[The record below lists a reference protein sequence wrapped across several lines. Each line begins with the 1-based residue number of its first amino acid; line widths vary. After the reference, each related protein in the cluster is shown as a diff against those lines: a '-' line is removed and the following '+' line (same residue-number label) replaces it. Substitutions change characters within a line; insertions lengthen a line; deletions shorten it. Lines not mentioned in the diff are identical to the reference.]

1 MSKARDPGPPPE
13 APKPTASPQAPKPA
27 PPASAPPARP
37 PAPAAV
43 PAPKPEPIRAKG
55 YASQIA
61 ARFPDVKVEWMKERR
76 LKVSMGQSRIREVG
90 LFVRDS
96 LGFDH
101 ISTVSGVDWIA
112 KNELEVEY
120 FVGSSFPGQEDF
132 VMALSERVP
141 RDNPVVPTLIDVWRG
156 AEYHERETHEMFGIN
171 FQGHPNQSHILLPED
186 WNDLPP
192 LRKDYV
198 SPGR

>member
-1 MSKARDPGPPPE
+1 VSKESAPPAPASGPNP
-13 APKPTASPQAPKPA
+13 ASPQTPRPAAAPAPA
-27 PPASAPPARP
+27 PPAP
-37 PAPAAV
+37 
-43 PAPKPEPIRAKG
+43 PKPEPIRAKG
-55 YASQIA
+55 FASQIT

-76 LKVSMGQSRIREVG
+76 LKVSTSPVRIREVS
-90 LFVRDS
+90 LFARDT

-112 KNELEVEY
+112 KSQLEVEY
-120 FVGSSFPGQEDF
+120 FIGSSTPGQEDF
-132 VMALSERVP
+132 ILAVSELVDRE
-141 RDNPVVPTLIDVWRG
+141 NPVVPTLIDVWRG

-186 WNDLPP
+186 WNDIPP

>member
-1 MSKARDPGPPPE
+1 MS
-13 APKPTASPQAPKPA
+13 Q
-27 PPASAPPARP
+27 
-37 PAPAAV
+37 APAA
-43 PAPKPEPIRAKG
+43 PAAASQPRPNPEPIRAREFASKVLESFPEAKLE
-55 YASQIA
+55 YA
-61 ARFPDVKVEWMKERR
+61 KERR
-76 LKVSMGQSRIREVG
+76 LKLSIPASSAEAIGT
-90 LFVRDS
+90 FARDS

-112 KNELEVEY
+112 KGEFEVIY
-120 FVGSSFPGQEDF
+120 FIGTFRPGLEDF
-132 VMALSERVP
+132 VLCLSERIP
-141 RDNPVVPTLIDVWRG
+141 RENPVVPTLIHVWPG

-171 FQGHPNQSHILLPED
+171 FQGHPSQAHLLLPED

>member
-1 MSKARDPGPPPE
+1 MSNAKEPVPPP
-13 APKPTASPQAPKPA
+13 AAPKPA
-27 PPASAPPARP
+27 AAPPVHGSPPQAGP
-37 PAPAAV
+37 PAP
-43 PAPKPEPIRAKG
+43 PPPPKPEPIRAKDF
-55 YASQIA
+55 AAQITS
-61 ARFPDVKVEWMKERR
+61 RFPDVKVEWMRERR
-76 LKVSMGQSRIREVG
+76 LKVSAGQTKVREVG
-90 LFVRDS
+90 LFARDT

-120 FVGSSFPGQEDF
+120 FVGSSVPGQEDF
-132 VMALSERVP
+132 IFTLSERVS
-141 RDNPVVPTLIDVWRG
+141 RDNPVVPTLVDVWRG

>member
-1 MSKARDPGPPPE
+1 MSRAEAPPPPAA
-13 APKPTASPQAPKPA
+13 APTPSAQPAQSPKQAPA
-27 PPASAPPARP
+27 PT
-37 PAPAAV
+37 PAPA
-43 PAPKPEPIRAKG
+43 PPKPEPIRARG
-55 YASQIA
+55 FASQITS
-61 ARFPDVKVEWMKERR
+61 RFPDVKVEWMRERR
-76 LKVSMGQSRIREVG
+76 LKVSMTPSRIKEVG
-90 LFVRDS
+90 LFARDT

-112 KNELEVEY
+112 RNQLEVEY
-120 FVGSSFPGQEDF
+120 FVGSTTPGQEDF
-132 VMALSERVP
+132 ILAVSELVA

-156 AEYHERETHEMFGIN
+156 VEYHERETHEMFGIN

>member
-1 MSKARDPGPPPE
+1 MSKPN
-13 APKPTASPQAPKPA
+13 TQ
-27 PPASAPPARP
+27 

-43 PAPKPEPIRAKG
+43 PSPPAPAAQPQKQAASPAPAPMPKPEPIRAKG
-55 YASQIA
+55 FASQITS
-61 ARFPDVKVEWMKERR
+61 RFPDVKVEWMKQRR
-76 LKVSMGQSRIREVG
+76 LKVSMTPTRIREVG
-90 LFVRDS
+90 LFARDT

-112 KNELEVEY
+112 KNLLEVDY
-120 FVGSSFPGQEDF
+120 FVGSSTPGQEDF
-132 VMALSERVP
+132 ILAFSELVA
-141 RDNPVVPTLIDVWRG
+141 RDNPVVPTLIDVWKG

-186 WNDLPP
+186 WNDMPP

>member
-1 MSKARDPGPPPE
+1 MSKP
-13 APKPTASPQAPKPA
+13 
-27 PPASAPPARP
+27 SAPPSPAPAPSAAAPRTLPRPTAP
-37 PAPAAV
+37 PAPAA
-43 PAPKPEPIRAKG
+43 PAPPKPEPIRAKG
-55 YASQIA
+55 FASQLT

-76 LKVSMGQSRIREVG
+76 LKVSTTPARIREVS
-90 LFVRDS
+90 LFSRDT

-112 KNELEVEY
+112 KNLLEVEY
-120 FVGSSFPGQEDF
+120 FIGSSTPGQEDF
-132 VMALSERVP
+132 ILAVSELVARE
-141 RDNPVVPTLIDVWRG
+141 NPVVPTLIDVWRG

-186 WNDLPP
+186 WNDIPP

>member
-1 MSKARDPGPPPE
+1 
-13 APKPTASPQAPKPA
+13 
-27 PPASAPPARP
+27 
-37 PAPAAV
+37 
-43 PAPKPEPIRAKG
+43 
-55 YASQIA
+55 
-61 ARFPDVKVEWMKERR
+61 MKEGR
-76 LKVSMGQSRIREVG
+76 LKVSTTQTRMKEVG
-90 LFVRDS
+90 IFVRDE

-120 FVGSSFPGQEDF
+120 FVGSTTPGQEDF
-132 VMALSERVP
+132 IFVLAERVP
-141 RDNPVVPTLIDVWRG
+141 RDNPVVPTLIDVWKG
-156 AEYHERETHEMFGIN
+156 VEYHERETHEMFGIN
-171 FQGHPNQSHILLPED
+171 FQGHPNQSHIFLPED

>member
-1 MSKARDPGPPPE
+1 MSEVKAPAPPP
-13 APKPTASPQAPKPA
+13 SPAAAKPA
-27 PPASAPPARP
+27 PA
-37 PAPAAV
+37 PAPAPP
-43 PAPKPEPIRAKG
+43 PAPEPIRAKEFL
-55 YASQIA
+55 SQITSKY
-61 ARFPDVKVEWMKERR
+61 PDVKLEWMKERR
-76 LKVSMGQSRIREVG
+76 LKVSTTQTRIKELG
-90 LFVRDS
+90 LFARDS

-101 ISTVSGVDWIA
+101 ISAVSGVDWIA
-112 KNELEVEY
+112 KNELEVDY
-120 FVGSSFPGQEDF
+120 FIGSSVPGQEDF
-132 VMALSERVP
+132 ILAISEHVA
-141 RDNPVVPTLIDVWRG
+141 RDNPVVPTMVDVWKG

>member
-1 MSKARDPGPPPE
+1 LIKANAPPGAAAAPQPATPPAQP
-13 APKPTASPQAPKPA
+13 PKQAPA
-27 PPASAPPARP
+27 PSAP
-37 PAPAAV
+37 
-43 PAPKPEPIRAKG
+43 PKPEPIRAKTF
-55 YASQIA
+55 AAQITSH
-61 ARFPDVKVEWMKERR
+61 FPDVKVEWMKERR
-76 LKVSMGQSRIREVG
+76 LKVSMTPSRIREVG
-90 LFVRDS
+90 LFARDT

-112 KNELEVEY
+112 KNQLEVEY
-120 FVGSSFPGQEDF
+120 FIGSSTPGQEDF
-132 VMALSERVP
+132 ILAVSELVA

-156 AEYHERETHEMFGIN
+156 VEYHERETHEMFGIN

>member
-1 MSKARDPGPPPE
+1 MSKPNAPPTPAPDANAGAPQTLPGP
-13 APKPTASPQAPKPA
+13 TAA
-27 PPASAPPARP
+27 
-37 PAPAAV
+37 PAPAT
-43 PAPKPEPIRAKG
+43 PPPPKSEPIRAKG
-55 YASQIA
+55 FASQLT

-76 LKVSMGQSRIREVG
+76 LKVSTTPARIGDVS
-90 LFVRDS
+90 LFARDA

-112 KNELEVEY
+112 KNQLEVVY
-120 FVGSSFPGQEDF
+120 FIGSTTPGQEDF
-132 VMALSERVP
+132 ILAISELVARE
-141 RDNPVVPTLIDVWRG
+141 NPVVPTLIDVWRG

-171 FQGHPNQSHILLPED
+171 FQGHPNQSHLLLPED
-186 WNDLPP
+186 WNDIPP